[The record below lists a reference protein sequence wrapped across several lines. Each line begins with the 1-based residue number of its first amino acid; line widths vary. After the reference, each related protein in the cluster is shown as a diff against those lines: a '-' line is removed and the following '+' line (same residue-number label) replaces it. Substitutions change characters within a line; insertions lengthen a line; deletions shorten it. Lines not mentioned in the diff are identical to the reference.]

1 MLLLFI
7 NGFKLQAILNSP
19 YLYAT
24 VHSFLAKTLE
34 RLIQKT
40 WYNHGGDS
48 TKLSF
53 MKNTWLVFPVALAI
67 ASCGTPQNKE
77 DVNKDSSTTLNSSS
91 NNPARSLEPKG
102 AAPAWAPDMKDR
114 MLVVIEKLQSYNA
127 PPIETLS
134 AQQARLQPTPAM
146 AVMDVIKENNVSVP
160 APKVN
165 KMDKDIQV
173 NGTTLQ
179 TRVYT
184 PTDEKASHPLIVYYH
199 GGGWVIADL
208 NTYDASAQALA
219 EKTGSVVVSVH
230 YRQGPENKFPT
241 AHNDAFAAYQWVL
254 KNADSL
260 KGDANNISVVGESA
274 GGNLACNVSIMAR
287 DKGVKMPVAQ
297 VLVYPV
303 ANNDMNN
310 ASYTKYAAAKP
321 LNKPMMEWFAKNYLN
336 NMSEAA
342 DPRIS
347 LVKAKLNGLPP
358 TMIIL
363 AEIDPL
369 HDEGKL
375 LADKLE
381 AAGVKVTHKDYS
393 GVTHEFF
400 GMGVLVPQAM
410 EAEDAAANFLTK
422 R

>member
-1 MLLLFI
+1 MKSTSI
-7 NGFKLQAILNSP
+7 NLWLALPVALVVVTSCGSGQNNPDKDKDSS
-19 YLYAT
+19 T
-24 VHSFLAKTLE
+24 VISSSSSNQAKTLE
-34 RLIQKT
+34 
-40 WYNHGGDS
+40 
-48 TKLSF
+48 
-53 MKNTWLVFPVALAI
+53 
-67 ASCGTPQNKE
+67 
-77 DVNKDSSTTLNSSS
+77 
-91 NNPARSLEPKG
+91 PKG
-102 AAPAWAPDMKDR
+102 SAPDWAPDIKDR

-134 AQQARLQPTPAM
+134 AQEARKQPTPAT

-160 APKVN
+160 APMVT
-165 KMDKDIQV
+165 KMDKQLQV

-184 PTDEKASHPLIVYYH
+184 PNDGKASYPVIVYYH

-208 NTYDASAQALA
+208 DTYDASAQAIA
-219 EKTGSVVVSVH
+219 EKAGAVVVSVH

-241 AHNDAFAAYQWVL
+241 AHNDAFAAYKWVVD
-254 KNADSL
+254 NAASL
-260 KGDANNISVVGESA
+260 KGDANNISVAGESA

-336 NMSEAA
+336 NMSQAA

-347 LVKAKLNGLPP
+347 LVKAKLNGLPR
-358 TMIIL
+358 TMIIT
-363 AEIDPL
+363 AGIDPL
-369 HDEGKL
+369 HDEGKM

-381 AAGVKVTHKDYS
+381 AAGVKVTYKDYS

-400 GMGVLVPQAM
+400 GMGAVVPEAM
-410 EAEDAAANFLTK
+410 EAEDAAANFLK
-422 R
+422 NQ